1 VAGKV
6 EKRAIIGWRTL
17 VPGCAILEPGNST
30 QLLTGTWRLQRP
42 VIDKGLC
49 NLCSLCWVYCPDM
62 AMTKTPEGTY
72 EPDLNYCKGCA
83 ICAEECPKNAIT
95 MVEEEE

>member
-1 VAGKV
+1 MADKI
-6 EKRAIIGWRTL
+6 EKRAIIGWRNL
-17 VPGCAILEPGNST
+17 AIGCAILEPGSST

-42 VIDKGLC
+42 VIDNEKCNRCGLC
-49 NLCSLCWVYCPDM
+49 WIYCPDM
-62 AMTKTPEGTY
+62 AMTKTAEGTY
-72 EPDLNYCKGCA
+72 EFDLNYCKGCA

>member
-42 VIDKGLC
+42 VIDQELC
-49 NLCSLCWVYCPDM
+49 NRCGLCWVYCPDM
-62 AMTKTPEGTY
+62 AMTKTAEGSY
-72 EPDLNYCKGCA
+72 EPELNYCKGCA
-83 ICAEECPKNAIT
+83 ICAEECPKSAIT